1 MQAGTITGLLGDLQ
15 PYPCVAISPTSTCDL
30 SSSPLVHMHP
40 VNVGEIVGC
49 SSMAYH
55 YLSSESLFIKIY
67 SGDTHAIVSNS
78 KEREFYTADI
88 F

>member
-1 MQAGTITGLLGDLQ
+1 METGTRTGLLGDLQ
-15 PYPCVAISPTSTCDL
+15 LYPCVAISPTSTCDL
-30 SSSPLVHMHP
+30 SSSPLVHMYP

-49 SSMAYH
+49 SSMAY
-55 YLSSESLFIKIY
+55 YNLSSESLFVKIY
-67 SGDTHAIVSNS
+67 SRDTDAIVSNS